1 MAEFCLQCW
10 NRLHG
15 REDTKWDVRL
25 SKEPELCEGCGRL
38 CQTVVDINR
47 ERRFLKWLRA
57 DRISGINMM
66 CMRLHKQ
73 ENDRLVSRSF
83 CVICQKSMVPFSTFR
98 S

>member
-1 MAEFCLQCW
+1 MQCW

-47 ERRFLKWLRA
+47 ERRFLKWLRG
-57 DRISGINMM
+57 RPN
-66 CMRLHKQ
+66 
-73 ENDRLVSRSF
+73 
-83 CVICQKSMVPFSTFR
+83 
-98 S
+98 

>member
-38 CQTVVDINR
+38 CQMVVDINR
-47 ERRFLKWLRA
+47 ERRFLKWLRG
-57 DRISGINMM
+57 RPN
-66 CMRLHKQ
+66 
-73 ENDRLVSRSF
+73 
-83 CVICQKSMVPFSTFR
+83 
-98 S
+98 